1 MSIKLDENLFN
12 LKEEAELKGG
22 AGSLPPGIT
31 IESNKQKLTDI
42 KAELKKIDS
51 NIDIDDK
58 SLIQIS
64 KKKSNIPFSKSP
76 DDTFNKF
83 NKIFEKKNTRKSL
96 QFLKASFFKTD
107 ESTIYTYS
115 EHRSP
120 IELVE
125 DFSEYYDIIINE
137 QRITYLKSIEEESVI
152 DDFMKF
158 INIIYHLCINN
169 KTDDSCKN
177 ITEYLSLWNNMV
189 KQGVKKGFILLSDEN
204 MKNLSEYKFSKLLL
218 ENNKFNPYEIFK
230 LIEEMYV
237 SLKPIIEN
245 FFMNDYYNHLD
256 INNDNNIRFTQNIK
270 DQYLNLNRYELS
282 EIKIRDKNGNELPRT
297 DYMDLYI
304 KIGEKL
310 KTFLISQEL
319 DTKISNEINIIQLLV
334 NEIDE
339 LKNKT
344 NIKFTSEKPES
355 YDELFNL
362 EKSIIEKKIEDYNKD
377 NNIIAYKKNNASI
390 VSSYNELK
398 DKYDS
403 ATSKIEFKTDVDKIE
418 QEIKD
423 NKAIL
428 DSLDSKYKSIIS
440 YIKHINNKLKILKK
454 DGKQFNLPISQ
465 HYEGIRDSHTS
476 DKAKILT
483 DDIPNNIAKWKK
495 EIEDEEKKNK
505 AEKQLS
511 EELKGHEN
519 YPGRAN
525 DATNPEFGGGGK
537 SNTKELRRKLNTM
550 SIKQLKTLSTKNKI
564 EYGNKNTIKSLINNY
579 IKHITVN

>member
-31 IESNKQKLTDI
+31 IESNEQKLKDI
-42 KAELKKIDS
+42 KAELKNIDS

-64 KKKSNIPFSKSP
+64 KKKSNIHFSKSP

-83 NKIFEKKNTRKSL
+83 NKIFEKKNTIKSL

-125 DFSEYYDIIINE
+125 DFFEYYDIIINE
-137 QRITYLKSIEEESVI
+137 QRITYLKSIEDESVI

-169 KTDDSCKN
+169 ETDDSCKN

-189 KQGVKKGFILLSDEN
+189 KQGVKEGFILLSDEN

-245 FFMNDYYNHLD
+245 FFKYDYYNHLD
-256 INNDNNIRFTQNIK
+256 INNNNNIRFTENIK
-270 DQYLNLNRYELS
+270 EQYLNLNRYKLS
-282 EIKIRDKNGNELPRT
+282 EIKIRGINGNELPRT
-297 DYMDLYI
+297 NYMDLYI

-310 KTFLISQEL
+310 NKFLISQEL
-319 DTKISNEINIIQLLV
+319 DKKISNEINIIQLLV
-334 NEIDE
+334 NKIDE

-355 YDELFNL
+355 YVELFNS

-377 NNIIAYKKNNASI
+377 NNIISYKENNASI

-403 ATSKIEFKTDVDKIE
+403 TTSKIEIKTDVDKIE
-418 QEIKD
+418 QEIKN

-428 DSLDSKYKSIIS
+428 GSLDSKYKSIIS

-465 HYEGIRDSHTS
+465 HYEGIRDYHTS
-476 DKAKILT
+476 DKTKILT
-483 DDIPNNIAKWKK
+483 YDIPNNIAKWKK
-495 EIEDEEKKNK
+495 EIEDEE
-505 AEKQLS
+505 
-511 EELKGHEN
+511 LKGHEN

-525 DATNPEFGGGGK
+525 DANNPEFGGGGK